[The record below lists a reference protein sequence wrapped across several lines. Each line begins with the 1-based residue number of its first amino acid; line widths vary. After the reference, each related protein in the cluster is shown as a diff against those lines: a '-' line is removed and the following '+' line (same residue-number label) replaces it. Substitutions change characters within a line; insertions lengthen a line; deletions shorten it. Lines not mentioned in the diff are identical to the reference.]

1 MHILN
6 ILNAENGSKGGA
18 GKKIRLMA
26 GLNMNHSNFDMYKP
40 YNFNSWNNKYGDV
53 KNSVTQPMVYDH
65 QAGTFTNYNN
75 FKLREERK
83 RYAAILQ

>member
-6 ILNAENGSKGGA
+6 ILNAENGGKGGA

-26 GLNMNHSNFDMYKP
+26 VLHIDHSNFDMYTSF
-40 YNFNSWNNKYGDV
+40 NVNSWNNKYGDV

-65 QAGTFTNYNN
+65 QAGAFTNYNN

>member
-6 ILNAENGSKGGA
+6 ILNAENGGKGGA
-18 GKKIRLMA
+18 EKKMRLMA
-26 GLNMNHSNFDMYKP
+26 GIHIDHSNFVLYTSF
-40 YNFNSWNNKYGDV
+40 NVNSWNNKYGDV

-65 QAGTFTNYNN
+65 QAGTFTNYDN
-75 FKLREERK
+75 FKLREERN